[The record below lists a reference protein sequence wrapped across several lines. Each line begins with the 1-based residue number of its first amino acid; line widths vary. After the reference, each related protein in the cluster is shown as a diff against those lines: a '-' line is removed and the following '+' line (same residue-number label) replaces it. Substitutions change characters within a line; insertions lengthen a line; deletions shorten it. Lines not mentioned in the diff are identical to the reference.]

1 MGTSKDVSNEL
12 LGLTIEYDELGVQ
25 CAERVLRLAASL
37 PMAQTKGKSATMSMM
52 IPQPT
57 TSVLSS
63 DKQLRIASPTSTSC

>member
-57 TSVLSS
+57 AHHFSA
-63 DKQLRIASPTSTSC
+63 QQ